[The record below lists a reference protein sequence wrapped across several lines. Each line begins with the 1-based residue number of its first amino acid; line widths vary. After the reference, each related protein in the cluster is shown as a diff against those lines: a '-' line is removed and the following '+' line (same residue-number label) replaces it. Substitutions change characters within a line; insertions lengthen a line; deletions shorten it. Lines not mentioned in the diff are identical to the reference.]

1 MLRPVKG
8 DDDIPRAEVGEMGLF
23 NSIAERVEADYLQSK
38 QGGLT
43 GLAGLLK
50 LIGGVGLMIVGA
62 VVGAPALGIGAILGG
77 MAGYFLGR
85 YLLFVLIPLAI
96 LALILFALGLLAD

>member
-1 MLRPVKG
+1 
-8 DDDIPRAEVGEMGLF
+8 MGLF
-23 NSIAERVEADYLQSK
+23 DSIGARIEADYLQSK

-50 LIGGVGLMIVGA
+50 LIGGVGMMIVGA
-62 VVGAPALGIGAILGG
+62 VIGAPALGIGAILGG

-96 LALILFALGLLAD
+96 LALIVFLVGLALS

>member
-1 MLRPVKG
+1 
-8 DDDIPRAEVGEMGLF
+8 MGLF
-23 NSIAERVEADYLQSK
+23 SCISERIEADYLQSK

-50 LIGGVGLMIVGA
+50 LIGGVGMMIVGA

-77 MAGYFLGR
+77 VAGYFLGR

-96 LALILFALGLLAD
+96 LALIVFLVGLALS